1 MDVKGVSYA
10 GKPLDNTAMY
20 ITKKVER
27 LVNNLFGVSGCKVF
41 VESTVIVPCD
51 IASKNEFIYTDT
63 PQKDYA
69 LFVNHLAK
77 DREEYNKNRNY
88 TLTDQGYYM
97 GENVKIGKNATIEA
111 GAFIDHD
118 VVIGNNAIIKSGA
131 KLRNL
136 IAGDNF
142 VACENCT
149 VGTNGFTM
157 TADDDGKKIRIPT
170 LGKVQIGNNV
180 EINALANVSCGS
192 AGNTV
197 FEDNVKIDSL
207 VHIGH
212 DVQLGKNV
220 EIPAGAIIGGFCEIK
235 EGAFIGINATLRN
248 RIIIGENAFVGMGA
262 VATKSIPEGTTVVG
276 NPAKPLDFR
285 EK

>member
-1 MDVKGVSYA
+1 MDVKSVSYA
-10 GKPLDNTAMY
+10 GRPLDNTAMY

-27 LVNNLFGVSGCKVF
+27 LVSNLSNVSGCKVF
-41 VESTVIVPCD
+41 VESNVIVPED
-51 IASKNEFIYTDT
+51 IASRNEFVYTDT

-69 LFVNHLAK
+69 LYVNHLAK
-77 DREEYNKNRNY
+77 EKEEYNKSRKY
-88 TLTDQGYYM
+88 TLTDQGYYI
-97 GENVKIGKNATIEA
+97 GENVQIGDNATIEP

-118 VVIGNNAIIKSGA
+118 VVIGNNAVIKSGA

-157 TADDDGKKIRIPT
+157 ADDDDGNKMRIPT
-170 LGKVQIGNNV
+170 LGKVQVGNNV
-180 EINALANVSCGS
+180 EINSLANVSCGS

-197 FEDNVKIDSL
+197 FADNVKIDSL

-212 DVQLGKNV
+212 DVHLGKNV
-220 EIPAGAIIGGFCEIK
+220 EIPAGAIVGGFCEVK

-248 RIIIGENAFVGMGA
+248 RINIGEKAFVGMGA
-262 VATKSIPEGTTVVG
+262 VVTKSIPEGITVVG
-276 NPAKPLDFR
+276 NPAKPLGKK

>member
-1 MDVKGVSYA
+1 MDVKNVSYA
-10 GKPLDNTAMY
+10 GRPLDNTAMY

-27 LVNNLFGVSGCKVF
+27 LVKNLSEVSGCKVF
-41 VESTVIVPCD
+41 VESSVIVPDD
-51 IASKNEFIYTDT
+51 IASRNEFVYTDT

-69 LFVNHLAK
+69 VFVNRLAK
-77 DREEYNKNRNY
+77 EREEYNKSRKY
-88 TLTDQGYYM
+88 MLTDEGYYI
-97 GENVKIGKNATIEA
+97 GENVQIGVNAVIEP

-118 VVIGNNAIIKSGA
+118 VVIGNNAVIKSGA

-157 TADDDGKKIRIPT
+157 ADDDEGNKMRIPT

-180 EINALANVSCGS
+180 EINSLANVSCGS

-212 DVQLGKNV
+212 DVHLGKNV

-248 RIIIGENAFVGMGA
+248 RINIGEKAFVGMGA
-262 VATKSIPEGTTVVG
+262 VVTKSISEGITVVG
-276 NPAKPLDFR
+276 NPARPLVKK

>member
-1 MDVKGVSYA
+1 MDVKNVSYA
-10 GKPLDNTAMY
+10 GRPLDNTAMY

-27 LVNNLFGVSGCKVF
+27 LVKNLSEVSGCKVF
-41 VESTVIVPCD
+41 VESGVIVPDD
-51 IASKNEFIYTDT
+51 IASRNEFVYTDT

-69 LFVNHLAK
+69 VFVNRLAK
-77 DREEYNKNRNY
+77 EREEYNRSRKY
-88 TLTDQGYYM
+88 MLTDEGYYI
-97 GENVKIGKNATIEA
+97 GENVQIGVNAVIEP

-118 VVIGNNAIIKSGA
+118 VVIGNNAVIKSGA

-157 TADDDGKKIRIPT
+157 ADDDEGNKMRIPT

-180 EINALANVSCGS
+180 EINSLANVSCGS

-212 DVQLGKNV
+212 DVHLGKNV

-248 RIIIGENAFVGMGA
+248 RINIGEKAFVGMGA
-262 VATKSIPEGTTVVG
+262 VVTKSISEGITVVG
-276 NPAKPLDFR
+276 NPARPLVKK